1 MKKKNFKTK
10 KASLCCKIARQ
21 NTLIPATTME
31 GDFARDPVHMLSSL
45 AAHLQIPDLT
55 EKKALEIY
63 GESKLR
69 NWIEERPFQL

>member
-1 MKKKNFKTK
+1 MKKKKELQNKEK
-10 KASLCCKIARQ
+10 QASVARQ

-45 AAHLQIPDLT
+45 AAHLQISDLT
-55 EKKALEIY
+55 EKRALEIY